1 MGVPA
6 QFVGVPLLAS
16 RNTIK
21 VILLLSFPVR
31 IL

>member
-6 QFVGVPLLAS
+6 QFVGAPLRAS

-21 VILLLSFPVR
+21 VSFAS
-31 IL
+31 